1 MTFELTE
8 QINIHKGFREHSIAE
23 FFKKNRQMLGY
34 SGKIKSLTTCVHEY
48 VTNSLDACEEAGI
61 LPDIYVKLEKLGPEH
76 IKVIVEDNGPGIP
89 KKLVGKAFG
98 SMLAGTKFHRF
109 QQSRGQQGIGAAGV
123 IMFSQ
128 ITTGKPT
135 KVIASQGNGIIYE
148 TKVSIDIKTN
158 QPKLEDEKEYSGQ
171 MRGIRLE
178 SEVKGVKYQKGE
190 YSVDEYLRRTA
201 LVNPHAKIT
210 YVDPDGLTTVYD
222 RADSKLPKK
231 PKPTKPHPKGIEVDD
246 LLSYASVTKAR
257 TVKSFLVNEL
267 SRMSVNKVK
276 EIEKKVSFDMN
287 KMPKDLRWDE
297 AEQIIKAI
305 KTMNF
310 IAPPTDVL
318 IPIGEKQLEK
328 AVMNIIKPE
337 FKTII
342 TRPAAVYRGGVPF
355 IVEVALAFG
364 GTAGKKTSDDKNRME
379 LMRFANRV
387 PLLFDSG
394 ACAITK
400 AVQSVNFKKYKIS
413 EDTPITVLV
422 NFTSVYVPYTGA
434 GKEAISDEEEIIK
447 EIRLALMDTGRR
459 LGSYVAGKMRES
471 EREKKKKNLEIY
483 TPLVAEALA
492 DILKKDKE
500 RIQKK
505 LLEIIEKKYSE
516 IEEESE
522 EEKKE
527 EKEEEKEIEELEK
540 EGLL

>member
-1 MTFELTE
+1 MAGE
-8 QINIHKGFREHSIAE
+8 INIHKGFREHSIAE

-48 VTNSLDACEEAGI
+48 VTNSLDACEEAGL

-135 KVIASQGNGIIYE
+135 KVIASQGNGVIYE
-148 TKVSIDIKTN
+148 TKLSIDIKSN
-158 QPKLEDEKEYSGQ
+158 QPKLEDEREYSGQ
-171 MRGIRLE
+171 MRGVRLE
-178 SEVKGVKYQKGE
+178 SEVKGVKYQKGD

-201 LVNPHAKIT
+201 LANPHAKIT

-231 PKPTKPHPKGIEVDD
+231 PKATKPHPKGIEVDD

-276 EIEKKVSFDMN
+276 EIENKVSFDMN

-328 AVMNIIKPE
+328 ALMNVIKPE

-364 GTAGKKTSDDKNRME
+364 GAAGKKNGDEKNKME

-413 EDTPITVLV
+413 DETPVTVLV

-459 LGSYVAGKMRES
+459 LGSYVAGKLRES
-471 EREKKKKNLEIY
+471 EKEKKRRNLEIY

-492 DILKKDKE
+492 DILKKDEKKIE
-500 RIQKK
+500 KK
-505 LLEIIEKKYSE
+505 LMDIIEKKYTE
-516 IEEESE
+516 VDEETE

-527 EKEEEKEIEELEK
+527 EKKEEKEIEELEE

>member
-1 MTFELTE
+1 MAGE
-8 QINIHKGFREHSIAE
+8 INIHKGFREHSIAE

-48 VTNSLDACEEAGI
+48 VTNSLDACEEAGL

-135 KVIASQGNGIIYE
+135 KVIASQGNGVIYE
-148 TKVSIDIKTN
+148 TKLSIDIKSN
-158 QPKLEDEKEYSGQ
+158 QPKLEDEREYSGQ
-171 MRGIRLE
+171 MRGVRLE
-178 SEVKGVKYQKGE
+178 SEVKGVKYQKGD

-201 LVNPHAKIT
+201 LANPHAKIT

-231 PKPTKPHPKGIEVDD
+231 PKATKPHPKGIEVDD

-276 EIEKKVSFDMN
+276 EIENKVSFDMN

-328 AVMNIIKPE
+328 ALMNVIKPE

-364 GTAGKKTSDDKNRME
+364 GAAGKKNGDEKNKME

-413 EDTPITVLV
+413 DETPVTVLV

-459 LGSYVAGKMRES
+459 LGSYVAGKLRES
-471 EREKKKKNLEIY
+471 EKEKKRRNLEIY

-492 DILKKDKE
+492 DILKKDEKKIE
-500 RIQKK
+500 KK
-505 LLEIIEKKYSE
+505 LMDIIEKKYTE
-516 IEEESE
+516 VDEETE

-527 EKEEEKEIEELEK
+527 EKKEEKELEELEE

>member
-1 MTFELTE
+1 LTE
-8 QINIHKGFREHSIAE
+8 TINIHKGFKEYSVAE

-34 SGKIKSLTTCVHEY
+34 SGKIKSLTTAVHEY
-48 VTNSLDACEEAGI
+48 VTNGLDACEEAGI

-76 IKVIVEDNGPGIP
+76 IKIIVEDNGPGIP
-89 KKLVGKAFG
+89 KKIVGKAFG

-109 QQSRGQQGIGAAGV
+109 QQARGQQGIGAAGV

-128 ITTGKPT
+128 VTTGKPS
-135 KVIASQGNGIIYE
+135 KIIASQGNGVIYE
-148 TKVSIDIKTN
+148 TKISIDVKAN
-158 QPKLEDEKEYSGQ
+158 KPKLEDEREYTGK
-171 MRGIRLE
+171 MRGIRIE
-178 SEVKGVKYQKGE
+178 SELKGVKYQKGD

-201 LVNPHAKIT
+201 LANPHAKIT
-210 YVDPDGLTTVYD
+210 YVDPDGLTRVYD
-222 RADSKLPKK
+222 RADSKLPRKAK
-231 PKPTKPHPKGIEVDD
+231 STKPHPKGIEVDD

-257 TVKSFLVNEL
+257 TIKSFLVNEL
-267 SRMSVNKVK
+267 SRMSTAKAK
-276 EIEKKVSFDMN
+276 EIENKVSFDMN

-305 KTMNF
+305 KQTNF
-310 IAPPTDVL
+310 IAPPTDIL

-342 TRPAAVYRGGVPF
+342 TRPASVYRGGVPF

-364 GTAGKKTSDDKNRME
+364 GTAGKKNGDDKNKME
-379 LMRFANRV
+379 VMRFANRV

-394 ACAITK
+394 GCAITK
-400 AVQSVNFKKYKIS
+400 AVQSVNFKKYKIR
-413 EDTPITVLV
+413 EETPITVIV

-434 GKEAISDEEEIIK
+434 GKESIADEEEIVK
-447 EIRLALMDTGRR
+447 EIRLSLMDTGRR
-459 LGSYVAGKMRES
+459 LGSYVAGKLRES
-471 EREKKKKNLEIY
+471 EKEKKRRNLEIY

-492 DILKKDKE
+492 DILKKDE
-500 RIQKK
+500 KK
-505 LLEIIEKKYSE
+505 IENKLKQIIEKKYTE
-516 IEEESE
+516 IEEETG

-527 EKEEEKEIEELEK
+527 EQEEEKDIKELEK